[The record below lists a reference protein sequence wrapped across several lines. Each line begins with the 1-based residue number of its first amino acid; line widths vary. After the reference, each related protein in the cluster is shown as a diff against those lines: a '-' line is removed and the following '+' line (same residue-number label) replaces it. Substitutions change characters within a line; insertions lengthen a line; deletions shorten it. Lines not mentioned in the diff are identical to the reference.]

1 MGVDVAWC
9 GRVCCRRVV
18 ALRAHGSLPS
28 TASRPAVRE
37 RSTSEVVGELPPD
50 GQLRG
55 VGDGIVGAAT
65 ARQDPHGCRPHCP
78 GLPAEVFLV
87 ERVVTAWSE
96 GRAGRLLALPVVVE
110 LAYAAFLQVTFVT
123 GLVQIVLRREAG
135 WTYVRR
141 EVAA

>member
-1 MGVDVAWC
+1 M
-9 GRVCCRRVV
+9 
-18 ALRAHGSLPS
+18 
-28 TASRPAVRE
+28 
-37 RSTSEVVGELPPD
+37 
-50 GQLRG
+50 
-55 VGDGIVGAAT
+55 
-65 ARQDPHGCRPHCP
+65 
-78 GLPAEVFLV
+78 FLV